1 MKIFLLSSLLPLL
14 ALFISLG
21 ATFTHADAIKGA
33 YHFYD
38 SGLSPSTI
46 DATLFTHLYYAF
58 AKLDPS
64 SYAVLPP
71 DSDNGRIAAFTPA
84 VRNSNPDIQT
94 MLSIGGGSS
103 PPSTFSSMAASS
115 SARATFIRTS
125 IALARQY
132 GFDGLDLDWEYPST
146 AADMSNFGILIAEW
160 QAAVV
165 AENAADP
172 LLLTAAVYFTC
183 NYYTGNTYPVASISD
198 NLDWI
203 IIMAYDF
210 WSWQPS
216 KTGIHTALYKSDN
229 TQPTVSADGGI
240 TAWLNAGLPAEKA
253 MLGLAS
259 YGLTW
264 YLKTPATSNGIGA
277 AATGAGP
284 IYSYDMVQS
293 FITSS
298 SATCR
303 RDTTVTVAVYCYG
316 KVGSQTLWVG
326 YDDATSI
333 AAKVRYLKGRGM
345 GGYTFWRLGFD
356 TNNVLA
362 AQASTTMVHGIKD
375 SDSHLRT
382 SFKGSPLLPLS

>member
-1 MKIFLLSSLLPLL
+1 MEFFSVSLMALLIMLP
-14 ALFISLG
+14 ACS
-21 ATFTHADAIKGA
+21 HADVIKGA
-33 YHFYD
+33 YHYYD
-38 SGLSPSTI
+38 SGLDPARI
-46 DATLFTHLYYAF
+46 NAMPFTHLYYAF
-58 AKLDPS
+58 SKLDPS
-64 SYAVLPP
+64 TYAVLPP
-71 DSDNGRIAAFTPA
+71 DSDGGRIAAFTPA
-84 VRNSNPDIQT
+84 VRQSNPDVQT

-103 PPSTFSSMAASS
+103 SPSTFSSMAASS

-160 QAAVV
+160 QAAVA
-165 AENAADP
+165 AEHGARDI
-172 LLLTAAVYFTC
+172 LLLTAAVYFTP
-183 NYYTGNTYPVASISD
+183 NYYTGFTYPVPSIND

-203 IIMAYDF
+203 NIMAYDF
-210 WSWQPS
+210 WSWQPT

-229 TQPTVSADGGI
+229 TQPTVSADGGV
-240 TAWLNAGLPAEKA
+240 TQWLSAGLPPEKA

-284 IYSYDMVQS
+284 IYSYDDVQS
-293 FITSS
+293 FVRSS
-298 SATCR
+298 STTCR
-303 RDTTVTVAVYCYG
+303 RDSSVMVAIYCYG

-333 AAKVRYLKGRGM
+333 AAKVNYLKGKSM

-356 TNNVLA
+356 SNNVLA
-362 AQASTTMVHGIKD
+362 AQASATMG
-375 SDSHLRT
+375 
-382 SFKGSPLLPLS
+382 